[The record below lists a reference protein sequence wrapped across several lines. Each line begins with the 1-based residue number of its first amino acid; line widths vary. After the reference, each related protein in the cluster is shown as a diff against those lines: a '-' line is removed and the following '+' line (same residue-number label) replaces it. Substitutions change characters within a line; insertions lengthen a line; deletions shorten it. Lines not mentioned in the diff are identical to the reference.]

1 MWRILR
7 FFRKLV
13 ERHEIHTN
21 PYAEDSVILYHA
33 TDIEAAVKISTYG
46 FNTNIGKNGDG
57 YGKGVYA
64 ADKPKI
70 TQLYLDRCLPM
81 HEVILHLRFKAEYV
95 QKMTYV
101 VIRDGTIW
109 TGWKNNPG
117 VDAAKIIW
125 DDGAVWVTKDPNM
138 VEIVGM
144 SFRWESQFPLHD
156 DNYNTH
162 INDITGVLTIH
173 RVYHH
178 LRSWRSILRAHVT
191 VVREGPDGSLRDIP
205 TKRKKC
211 PDDQPTRRAS
221 KRACLQGLNLS

>member
-1 MWRILR
+1 MLRIPL

-21 PYAEDSVILYHA
+21 PYAEGSVVIYHA
-33 TDIEAAVKISTYG
+33 TDIEAAVNISNYG
-46 FNTNIGKNGDG
+46 FDTNIVKNGDS

-64 ADKPKI
+64 ADKPKM
-70 TQLYLDRCLPM
+70 TQFYLDRCLPM

-101 VIRDGTIW
+101 VIRDGTIF

-117 VDAAKIIW
+117 VDAAKIIR
-125 DDGAVWVTKDPNM
+125 DDGVVWVTKDPNM

-144 SFRWESQFPLHD
+144 SFRCEGQFSFHAD
-156 DNYNTH
+156 KYNTTK
-162 INDITGVLTIH
+162 DDVTGVLTIH
-173 RVYHH
+173 PVHH
-178 LRSWRSILRAHVT
+178 DLRCGRSNLRDHVT
-191 VVREGPDGSLRDIP
+191 LVREWRDGSIRDIP

-211 PDDQPTRRAS
+211 PDAQPPRRAS
-221 KRACLQGLNLS
+221 KRACLQGLNSS

>member
-1 MWRILR
+1 MWSILP

-21 PYAEDSVILYHA
+21 PYAGGSVILYHG
-33 TDIEAAVKISTYG
+33 THIEAAVNISTYG
-46 FNTNIGKNGDG
+46 FNTNIVKNGDSHD
-57 YGKGVYA
+57 KGVYA

-70 TQLYLDRCLPM
+70 TQLYLDMCLPM
-81 HEVILHLRFKAEYV
+81 HGVILHLRFKAEYV
-95 QKMTYV
+95 QEMTYV
-101 VIRDGTIW
+101 VINDGTIW

-117 VDAAKIIW
+117 VDAAKIIR
-125 DDGAVWVTKDPNM
+125 DDGVVWVTKDPNM

-144 SFRWESQFPLHD
+144 SFRCEGQFPLHD
-156 DNYNTH
+156 DNYNTR

-173 RVYHH
+173 RVYRH
-178 LRSWRSILRAHVT
+178 LRSWRSNLRAHVT

-211 PDDQPTRRAS
+211 PDAQPPRRAS
-221 KRACLQGLNLS
+221 KRACLQGLNSS